1 MLIIAYPHEIALPVN
16 AQNISGKDYARIRYS
31 AFSTFN
37 VEDQA
42 SGVNWYFSYKR
53 EMKKLVIFKEHV
65 NGIIK
70 KYEIPT
76 ARHGKNGTVGFIEEL
91 EKIGIKIKKED

>member
-1 MLIIAYPHEIALPVN
+1 MLIIPYPHEIVLPV
-16 AQNISGKDYARIRYS
+16 AKQNMSGKDYARIRYS

-53 EMKKLVIFKEHV
+53 EMKKLIVFKEYI
-65 NGIIK
+65 NGIIQK
-70 KYEIPT
+70 HVIPT
-76 ARHGKNGTVGFIEEL
+76 VRNGNNGTAGFIEEL
-91 EKIGIKIKKED
+91 SKIGITIKKED